1 LGSKFLQTKTKKKTA
16 TKMPEQYGSEHITS
30 LIPQAMPPKVK
41 PPRHV
46 SKYQPV
52 VKTEASQNKH
62 VSKTMGP
69 AKVKVSEPANY
80 LKKSDK
86 ALPERANSSPTSKK
100 QARKPKVP
108 TRYEQNKVAEKTEK
122 DFIKTNAIENITSVP
137 RKPTAKYCD
146 TNTGNTNDL
155 LTSGLVPRYTMKE
168 DFGKLPQYLVAR
180 NQEVRQA
187 QERYDE
193 YVAEELRARALEQIG
208 TEQRA
213 ELLRGL
219 KAKWDDLHQQFQGLS
234 VVTDTAPKKNRKER
248 MEAQMSQLERDI
260 DLLERHSTIY
270 VAKH

>member
-1 LGSKFLQTKTKKKTA
+1 
-16 TKMPEQYGSEHITS
+16 MPV
-30 LIPQAMPPKVK
+30 KVK

-46 SKYQPV
+46 STYKTA
-52 VKTEASQNKH
+52 VKAEASQNKFE
-62 VSKTMGP
+62 SKTMGP
-69 AKVKVSEPANY
+69 AKVQVSKPADY
-80 LKKSDK
+80 LKKSDTT
-86 ALPERANSSPTSKK
+86 LPEPVQKSEKK
-100 QARKPKVP
+100 PSRKPSVP
-108 TRYEQNKVAEKTEK
+108 RRNEQNKVAAKTEK

-137 RKPTAKYCD
+137 RKPKAQYCD
-146 TNTGNTNDL
+146 TNTGHKNDL
-155 LTSGLVPRYTMKE
+155 LTSGLVPRYTMKA

-180 NQEVRQA
+180 NQEVRAA

-270 VAKH
+270 VARPY

>member
-1 LGSKFLQTKTKKKTA
+1 
-16 TKMPEQYGSEHITS
+16 MPEQYGSEHITS
-30 LIPQAMPPKVK
+30 LIPQAMPPKIK

-86 ALPERANSSPTSKK
+86 ALPEPSQATTSKK
-100 QARKPKVP
+100 QSRKPKVP

-146 TNTGNTNDL
+146 TKFGNTNDL

>member
-1 LGSKFLQTKTKKKTA
+1 
-16 TKMPEQYGSEHITS
+16 MPEQYGSEHITS

-86 ALPERANSSPTSKK
+86 ALAEPKSTTSKK

-108 TRYEQNKVAEKTEK
+108 TRYDQNKVAEKTEK

-180 NQEVRQA
+180 NQEVMQA

-208 TEQRA
+208 IAQRA

>member
-1 LGSKFLQTKTKKKTA
+1 
-16 TKMPEQYGSEHITS
+16 
-30 LIPQAMPPKVK
+30 
-41 PPRHV
+41 
-46 SKYQPV
+46 
-52 VKTEASQNKH
+52 
-62 VSKTMGP
+62 MG
-69 AKVKVSEPANY
+69 
-80 LKKSDK
+80 KKSDK
-86 ALPERANSSPTSKK
+86 ALPEPTVTTSKK
-100 QARKPKVP
+100 QSRKP
-108 TRYEQNKVAEKTEK
+108 
-122 DFIKTNAIENITSVP
+122 
-137 RKPTAKYCD
+137 
-146 TNTGNTNDL
+146 
-155 LTSGLVPRYTMKE
+155 
-168 DFGKLPQYLVAR
+168 
-180 NQEVRQA
+180 